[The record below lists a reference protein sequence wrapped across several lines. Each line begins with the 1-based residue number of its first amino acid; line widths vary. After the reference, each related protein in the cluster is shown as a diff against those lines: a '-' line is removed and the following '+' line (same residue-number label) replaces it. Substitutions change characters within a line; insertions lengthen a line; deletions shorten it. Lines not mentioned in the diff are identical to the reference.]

1 MKLKGA
7 IVFVF
12 TLVFVV
18 ICSNLANAQTPD
30 PLPSWNDG
38 KTKAAI
44 HAFVKKVTTPGTTDY
59 VPPAERI
66 ATFDN
71 DGTLWAEK
79 PTYVQLFFAVDRVK
93 VLAPQHLEWKQKEP
107 FASLLKGDLK
117 AAMAGGKQAILEI
130 VMATHAGMTTS
141 EFEKIVTDWM
151 ATAKNPKTNMLFTD
165 MVYQPMLEYA
175 RTILKL
181 LLFPAVA
188 SSSCVRGRKKFMASH
203 PNRSSAVVSRRST
216 KCATAIPYSFVY
228 RK

>member
-1 MKLKGA
+1 MLTMKLKGA

-107 FASLLKGDLK
+107 FA
-117 AAMAGGKQAILEI
+117 
-130 VMATHAGMTTS
+130 
-141 EFEKIVTDWM
+141 
-151 ATAKNPKTNMLFTD
+151 
-165 MVYQPMLEYA
+165 
-175 RTILKL
+175 R
-181 LLFPAVA
+181 
-188 SSSCVRGRKKFMASH
+188 
-203 PNRSSAVVSRRST
+203 NRYGYPCGNDDV
-216 KCATAIPYSFVY
+216 
-228 RK
+228 